1 MDFQLN
7 ANQNIKYKFHSLV
20 HLLQDLTNFLAVQ
33 SFVCC
38 VAYFWPQSVA
48 FGTLRFISCCCISG
62 LLAVDS
68 WSSVFGLTPAM
79 LAFYYILC
87 VRSCVRVCVCVYVFG
102 RHWRRRACQLTKA
115 LDRINKWYSIY
126 CSHHSQ
132 FVECVLLLFPMAS
145 EIMKF
150 ICWNV
155 TKVRQREMS
164 RKTVAAG
171 SAAAVSLET
180 HLKGLIWVSS
190 AVLNG
195 SPA

>member
-7 ANQNIKYKFHSLV
+7 ANQNIKYKFHSLG

-79 LAFYYILC
+79 LAFYYISC

-132 FVECVLLLFPMAS
+132 FVECARVSCFYFPWRPKLWNLFA
-145 EIMKF
+145 
-150 ICWNV
+150 
-155 TKVRQREMS
+155 EMWRRS
-164 RKTVAAG
+164 G
-171 SAAAVSLET
+171 SVKWAE
-180 HLKGLIWVSS
+180 KQ
-190 AVLNG
+190 
-195 SPA
+195 